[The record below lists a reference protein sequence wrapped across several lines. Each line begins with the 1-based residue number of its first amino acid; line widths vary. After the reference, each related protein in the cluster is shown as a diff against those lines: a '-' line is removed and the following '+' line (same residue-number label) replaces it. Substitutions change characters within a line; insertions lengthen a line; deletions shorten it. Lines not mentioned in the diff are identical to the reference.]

1 MFCSARSPSACSIK
15 TNFLPFQVSTIN
27 DQEGACGMEGM
38 NKTRAACHVNQG
50 SNVKE
55 IGEKKEKLTL
65 QKAL

>member
-1 MFCSARSPSACSIK
+1 M
-15 TNFLPFQVSTIN
+15 
-27 DQEGACGMEGM
+27 DGM

-55 IGEKKEKLTL
+55 IGKKKEKLTL